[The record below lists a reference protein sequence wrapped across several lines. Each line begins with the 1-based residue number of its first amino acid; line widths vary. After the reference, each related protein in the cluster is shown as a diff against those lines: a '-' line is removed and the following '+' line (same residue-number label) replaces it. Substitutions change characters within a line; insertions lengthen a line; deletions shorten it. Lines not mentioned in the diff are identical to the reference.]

1 MKINLTEPIY
11 PQLKNLSPIKY
22 KEVTETILVKENDVY
37 DYNTIQ
43 LYQSKFINFLTKSS
57 LKMCYVFWISVLS
70 YFYKIYMAHTYH
82 IITKYWLVYM
92 WYISMDLVFS
102 LFS

>member
-22 KEVTETILVKENDVY
+22 KVTETILLKENDVY

-57 LKMCYVFWISVLS
+57 LKMLCIL
-70 YFYKIYMAHTYH
+70 
-82 IITKYWLVYM
+82 
-92 WYISMDLVFS
+92 D
-102 LFS
+102 